1 MSRIGKKPVVVP
13 AGVEVTPH
21 NSILSAEKRRLL
33 LQAHLALSL
42 PSCGLLLLS
51 HRISFHL
58 TSKLSHLI

>member
-1 MSRIGKKPVVVP
+1 MNIDYQ
-13 AGVEVTPH
+13 PH